1 MLNALGFHTTPE
13 FPMAPAFGL
22 YCSAWRRMWPLRDL
36 ALYQLF
42 PQVGLHAKL
51 GHPG

>member
-1 MLNALGFHTTPE
+1 MLNAKVFMPHQNA
-13 FPMAPAFGL
+13 MAPAFGL
-22 YCSAWRRMWPLRDL
+22 YGRAWRRIRPLRDL

-42 PQVGLHAKL
+42 PQGGLHAKL